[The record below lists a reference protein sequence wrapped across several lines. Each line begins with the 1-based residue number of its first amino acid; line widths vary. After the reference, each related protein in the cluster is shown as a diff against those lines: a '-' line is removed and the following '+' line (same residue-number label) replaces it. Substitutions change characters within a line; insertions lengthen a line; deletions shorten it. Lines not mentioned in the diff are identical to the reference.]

1 MITILPVRDKVKLR
15 YVSRRLRRGLRSASE
30 TPSLWKDFVWPCYHT
45 GDESCMNN
53 VLKVCGRHVKRLSFS
68 NHVTFSK
75 LVRMLD
81 YCSNVMELSLSTTK
95 LGPDQLGKGL
105 QRTKHIQKL
114 DIQWGID
121 IGVLL
126 ELIGM
131 DLKELTVR
139 EEKLSSRLYEL
150 N

>member
-1 MITILPVRDKVKLR
+1 
-15 YVSRRLRRGLRSASE
+15 
-30 TPSLWKDFVWPCYHT
+30 
-45 GDESCMNN
+45 
-53 VLKVCGRHVKRLSFS
+53 
-68 NHVTFSK
+68 
-75 LVRMLD
+75 
-81 YCSNVMELSLSTTK
+81 MELSLSTTK